1 MTAARFVLAMAWRES
16 RASLRR
22 LVLLMAA
29 VSAGVAALVSINS
42 FSANLQRSVQQQAR
56 AVLGADL
63 VLGSGNTFSPRA
75 EELLGQLR
83 ARAGSATRLARVA
96 RFAGMAYV
104 PRTSGSRLVQ
114 VTAVEAGYPFYG
126 VIATDPPG
134 AWAALPGGG
143 GVLVDPSLL
152 TSLDARVGDTLALG
166 EARLEVRGTVL
177 DVPGDVGLRSAMG
190 PRVFMALPDLKD
202 ARLLEFGARARY
214 EAYLQVPPGAR
225 PEALANRHRGLF
237 SAERVSLRTVA
248 DDRESM
254 GESLSRLSRYLGL
267 LALVALLLGG
277 LGVASAVHVLMK
289 RKLDTVAVLR
299 CLGASSSRLLAVY
312 LVQAAAMGLGGSLL
326 GAAAGVLLQVGLPR
340 LLADFLPV
348 DVRFAVAW
356 PSVAAGLGMGLWV
369 AVLFALLPLLA
380 VRRVSPLVLLRR
392 AYEDERRPG
401 RDPLRLVVIAGLA
414 ASAALLSVLQA
425 PDTMTGLVF
434 AGGIGVALA
443 IFGLSAMGLTRA
455 VRRWF
460 PSGWPYV
467 WRQGLANLYRPAN
480 QTVAVVLALGFG
492 AFLLDTV
499 LVLQQNLLR
508 DLRVDAAADRP
519 NLVLFD
525 IQPDQR
531 QPLEQALREGGHPVM
546 ATAPIVPM
554 RIAAVKGRTVS
565 HMLAT
570 RPASGGGE
578 PTPAR
583 WALRREYRSTY
594 RDGLRTAERT
604 VAGEPWAP
612 GSWRSGT
619 NGNGEPVP
627 VSVEAGV
634 AEDLRVGVGDEIVWD
649 VQGRELRARV
659 AHLREVEWARFEP
672 NFFVVF
678 PEGPL
683 AEAPQSFVVL
693 SRIPDAGDR
702 GRFQRSAVERFP
714 NVTTIDLSQVQQAIE
729 RVVGRVS
736 LAIRFMALF
745 SLAAGAV
752 VLMGAVAAGRYQRMR
767 EAALLKT
774 LGATRSQLLRILLAE
789 YLSLGAL
796 SVAAALALSSLA
808 GWALIRFFFEARFT
822 WPGGSL
828 ALLSLGVLALTVG
841 VGLWNSREVLRKP
854 PLAVLRA
861 E

>member
-1 MTAARFVLAMAWRES
+1 MSAARFVLALAWRES

-22 LVLLMAA
+22 LALLMAA

-42 FSANLQRSVQQQAR
+42 FSENLQRSVREQAR
-56 AVLGADL
+56 AVHGADL
-63 VLGSGNTFSPRA
+63 VLGSGNAFTPRA
-75 EELLGQLR
+75 EALLGEIS
-83 ARAGSATRLARVA
+83 ARAGTGTRRARVI

-114 VTAVEAGYPFYG
+114 VTAVERGYPFYG
-126 VIATDPPG
+126 AISTDPPR
-134 AWAALPGGG
+134 AWDALAEGG

-152 TSLDARVGDTLALG
+152 TALDARVGDTLALG
-166 EARLEVRGTVL
+166 EARLPIRGTVL
-177 DVPGDVGLRSAMG
+177 DFPGDVGLRSALG
-190 PRVFMALPDLKD
+190 PRVFMALGNLGE
-202 ARLLEFGARARY
+202 AGLLEFGARARH
-214 EAYLQVPPGAR
+214 EVYLQVPPAGR
-225 PEALANRHRGLF
+225 PEALANRYRGPL

-254 GESLSRLSRYLGL
+254 GESLGRLSRYLGL

-277 LGVASAVHVLMK
+277 LGVASAVHVLIK

-326 GAAAGVLLQVGLPR
+326 GVGAGVLLQALVPR
-340 LLADFLPV
+340 LLAEFLPV
-348 DVRFAVAW
+348 DVRFALSW
-356 PSVAAGLGMGLWV
+356 PAVLAGLGTGLWV

-380 VRRVSPLVLLRR
+380 VRRVSPLLLLRR
-392 AYEDERRPG
+392 AYEEERRPG
-401 RDPLRLVVIAGLA
+401 RDPLRLVVSAGLG
-414 ASAALLSVLQA
+414 ASVVLLSVLQA
-425 PDTMTGLVF
+425 PDAMTGLVF
-434 AGGIGVALA
+434 AGGIGAALA
-443 IFGLSAMGLTRA
+443 CFGLAALGLTRA
-455 VRRWF
+455 VRRFF
-460 PSGWPYV
+460 PHGWPYV

-499 LVLQQNLLR
+499 LVLQRNLLR

-531 QPLEQALREGGHPVM
+531 QGLEEALREDGYPVM
-546 ATAPIVPM
+546 SAAPIVPM
-554 RIAAVKGRTVS
+554 RITSVKGRAAS
-565 HMLAT
+565 HLLAT
-570 RPASGGGE
+570 RTSAPDE
-578 PTPAR
+578 RPPAR

-594 RDGLRTAERT
+594 RDDWRSAERT
-604 VAGEPWAP
+604 VAGQPWAP
-612 GSWRSGT
+612 GSWRPGRE
-619 NGNGEPVP
+619 GAGEAVP
-627 VSVEAGV
+627 VSLEAGL
-634 AEDLRVGVGDEIVWD
+634 AEDLRVGVGDEIAWD
-649 VQGRELRARV
+649 VQGRELRTRV

-683 AEAPQSFVVL
+683 REAPQSFVVL
-693 SRIPDAGDR
+693 SRIDDAASR
-702 GRFQRSAVERFP
+702 GRFQRAAIERFP
-714 NVTTIDLSQVQQAIE
+714 NVTAVDLSQVQQAIE
-729 RVVGRVS
+729 RVLGRVS

-745 SLAAGAV
+745 SLASGAV
-752 VLMGAVAAGRYQRMR
+752 VLMGAVASGRYQRLR

-774 LGATRSQLLRILLAE
+774 LGATRGQLLRILLAE
-789 YLSLGAL
+789 YLSLGGLA
-796 SVAAALALSSLA
+796 VVAALALSSLA
-808 GWALIRFFFEARFT
+808 GWALVRFFFDARFS
-822 WPGGSL
+822 WPGGDL
-828 ALLSLGVLALTVG
+828 ALLSLAVLALTVA
-841 VGLWNSREVLRKP
+841 VGLLNSREVLRKP

>member
-1 MTAARFVLAMAWRES
+1 MNAARFVLAMAWRES
-16 RASLRR
+16 RSSLPR
-22 LVLLMAA
+22 LALLMAA

-42 FSANLQRSVQQQAR
+42 FSANLQRSVRQQAQ
-56 AVLGADL
+56 AVHGADL
-63 VLGSGNTFSPRA
+63 VLGSGNAFSPRA
-75 EELLGQLR
+75 EALLSELRG
-83 ARAGSATRLARVA
+83 RAGPGTRLARVA
-96 RFAGMAYV
+96 RFSGMAYV
-104 PRTSGSRLVQ
+104 PRTAGSRLVQ
-114 VTAVEAGYPFYG
+114 VTAVEEGYPFYG
-126 VIATDPPG
+126 TIATDPAG
-134 AWAALPGGG
+134 AWGALPRGG

-152 TSLDARVGDTLALG
+152 TALDARVGDALALG
-166 EARLEVRGTVL
+166 EARLLIRGTVL
-177 DVPGDVGLRSAMG
+177 DFPGDVGLRSAMG
-190 PRVFMALPDLKD
+190 PRVFMALSDLG
-202 ARLLEFGARARY
+202 AAGLLEFGARARH
-214 EAYLQVPPGAR
+214 EAYLQVPPEGR
-225 PEALANRHRGLF
+225 PEALANRYRGQL
-237 SAERVSLRTVA
+237 SGERVRLRTVA

-254 GESLSRLSRYLGL
+254 GESLGRLSRYLGL

-277 LGVASAVHVLMK
+277 LGVASAVHVLIK

-312 LVQAAAMGLGGSLL
+312 LLQAAAMGLGGSLL
-326 GAAAGVLLQVGLPR
+326 GVGAGVLLQVLVPR

-348 DVRFAVAW
+348 DVRFSVSW
-356 PSVAAGLGMGLWV
+356 PSVLAGLGMGLWV

-392 AYEDERRPG
+392 AYEEERRPG
-401 RDPLRLVVIAGLA
+401 RDPLRLVVSAGLG
-414 ASAALLSVLQA
+414 ASVVLLSVLQA
-425 PDTMTGLVF
+425 PDTATGLVF
-434 AGGIGVALA
+434 AGGIGAALA
-443 IFGLSAMGLTRA
+443 LFGLAALALTRA
-455 VRRWF
+455 VRRFF
-460 PSGWPYV
+460 PYAWPYV

-499 LVLQQNLLR
+499 LVLQGNLLR
-508 DLRVDAAADRP
+508 DLRVDTVADRP

-531 QPLEQALREGGHPVM
+531 APLEEALRAGRHPVM
-546 ATAPIVPM
+546 AAAPIVPM
-554 RIAAVKGRTVS
+554 RIAAVKGRAVAPL
-565 HMLAT
+565 LAT
-570 RPASGGGE
+570 RTSSAGQPPPE
-578 PTPAR
+578 R

-594 RDGLRTAERT
+594 RDDFKGGERT
-604 VAGEPWAP
+604 VGGAAWAA

-619 NGNGEPVP
+619 NGDHEPVP
-627 VSVEAGV
+627 VSLEAGL

-649 VQGRELRARV
+649 VQGRELRTRV
-659 AHLREVEWARFEP
+659 VHLREVEWARFEP

-693 SRIPDAGDR
+693 SRIDDAGVR
-702 GRFQRSAVERFP
+702 GRFQRTAIERFP
-714 NVTTIDLSQVQQAIE
+714 NVTAVDLSQVQQAIE
-729 RVVGRVS
+729 RVLGRVS
-736 LAIRFMALF
+736 VAIRFMALF

-774 LGATRSQLLRILLAE
+774 LGATRGQLLRILLAE

-796 SVAAALALSSLA
+796 SVLTALALSSLA
-808 GWALIRFFFEARFT
+808 GWALVRFLFDARFT
-822 WPGGSL
+822 WPGTGL
-828 ALLSLGVLALTVG
+828 GLLSLAVLALTVV
-841 VGLWNSREVLRKP
+841 VGLLNSREVLRKP

>member
-1 MTAARFVLAMAWRES
+1 MTAARFVAAMAWRES
-16 RASLRR
+16 RSSLRR
-22 LVLLMAA
+22 LALLMAA

-63 VLGSGNTFSPRA
+63 VLGSGNAFSPRA
-75 EELLGQLR
+75 ESLLAELR

-114 VTAVEAGYPFYG
+114 VTAVEPGYPFYG
-126 VIATDPPG
+126 VIATDPPSG
-134 AWAALPGGG
+134 WADLARGG

-152 TSLDARVGDTLALG
+152 TALDARLGDTLALG
-166 EARLEVRGTVL
+166 EARLPIRGTVL

-190 PRVFMALPDLKD
+190 PRVYMAVGDLAG

-214 EAYLQVPPGAR
+214 EVYLQVPVPSR
-225 PEALANRHRGLF
+225 SEALANRYRGLF
-237 SAERVSLRTVA
+237 SAERVGLRTVA
-248 DDRESM
+248 EDRESM
-254 GESLSRLSRYLGL
+254 GDSLGRLSRYLGL

-277 LGVASAVHVLMK
+277 LGVASAVHVLIK

-312 LVQAAAMGLGGSLL
+312 LVQAMAMGLGGSVL
-326 GAAAGVLLQVGLPR
+326 GVLAGVSLQVLLPQ

-348 DVRFAVAW
+348 DVRFSVSW
-356 PSVAAGLGMGLWV
+356 PAVAAGLGMGLWV
-369 AVLFALLPLLA
+369 AALFALLPLLA

-392 AYEDERRPG
+392 GYDEERRPG
-401 RDPLRLVVIAGLA
+401 RDPLRIIVLAGLA
-414 ASAALLSVLQA
+414 ASVVVLSVLQA
-425 PDTMTGLVF
+425 PDAVTGVVF
-434 AGGIGVALA
+434 AAGIGVALGL
-443 IFGLSAMGLTRA
+443 FGLAALGLTRA

-460 PSGWPYV
+460 PTRWPYV

-492 AFLLDTV
+492 AFLLGTV
-499 LVLQQNLLR
+499 LVLQRNLLR
-508 DLRVDAAADRP
+508 DLRVDATTGKP

-531 QPLEQALREGGHPVM
+531 PLLEQALREAGHPVL
-546 ATAPIVPM
+546 AIAPIVPM
-554 RIAAVKGRTVS
+554 RISAVKGREVA

-570 RPASGGGE
+570 RPASGGG
-578 PTPAR
+578 PGPAR
-583 WALRREYRSTY
+583 WAVRREYRSTY
-594 RDGLRTAERT
+594 RDTLMGAERT
-604 VAGEPWAP
+604 AGGEPWAP
-612 GSWRSGT
+612 GSWRSGGT
-619 NGNGEPVP
+619 GPVP
-627 VSVEAGV
+627 ISVEVGV

-649 VQGRELRARV
+649 VQGRELRTRV

-672 NFFVVF
+672 NFFVIF

-693 SRIPDAGDR
+693 TRMDDPAAR
-702 GRFQRSAVERFP
+702 GRFQRTAVERFP

-752 VLMGAVAAGRYQRMR
+752 VLMGAVAAGRYQRLR
-767 EAALLKT
+767 EGALLKT
-774 LGATRSQLLRILLAE
+774 LGATRGQLLRILLAE
-789 YLSLGAL
+789 YLSLGGLAVTTAL
-796 SVAAALALSSLA
+796 VLSSAA
-808 GWALIRFFFEARFT
+808 GWALVRFFFDARFT
-822 WPGGSL
+822 WPAGSL
-828 ALLSLGVLALTVG
+828 AALSLAVLALTVV